1 MYIRLYIHLGER
13 MAKNKDAQLL
23 VRINKDQKDQFI
35 ALCNELDTSSSKEI
49 RKFIKRFVNKHKSKS
64 TGDHNG

>member
-1 MYIRLYIHLGER
+1 

>member
-1 MYIRLYIHLGER
+1 

-35 ALCNELDTSSSKEI
+35 ALCNELETSSSKEI
-49 RKFIKRFVNKHKSKS
+49 RKFIKRFLNKHKSKS
-64 TGDHNG
+64 IGDHNG